1 MNNTII
7 PGLKVPL
14 TTAIR
19 NLAQQFAAEQSTPEK
34 GLRVYLNTLAV
45 WSVHRYL
52 KWLQINTDVNQGDS
66 WNPSLRALFDVA
78 DLVIPELGKIECRP
92 FLQGEEVI
100 ALPIEARQNRLGYIG
115 VGFSDRLDEV
125 ELLGFSSLVE
135 PEELARKNLQSL
147 DSFLEYLDELA
158 TKPINLQQW
167 LQEIFTEGWEAVE
180 ELLTPRTPSLAF
192 RFSSVRRAKLIE
204 LVTPVI
210 LVITL
215 IPEANKNLVIHL
227 QVYPQGEQGE
237 LPSNLKLMVL
247 TETGEIFREVIT
259 NSGDTLL
266 RYEFSGSPR
275 EKFGIKMELGETSY
289 SQNFA
294 IP

>member
-1 MNNTII
+1 MSSMIDS
-7 PGLKVPL
+7 GLKVPL
-14 TTAIR
+14 RAAIHDSAR
-19 NLAQQFAAEQSTPEK
+19 QFAAEQSIPEK

-52 KWLQINTDVNQGDS
+52 KWLQIDTDINQGDS

-78 DLVIPELGKIECRP
+78 DLVIPDLGKIECRP
-92 FLQGEEVI
+92 FLPGEEVI

-115 VGFSDRLDEV
+115 VGFSNNLDEV

-135 PEELARKNLQSL
+135 PEELSRKKLQSL
-147 DSFLEYLDELA
+147 DSFLEYLDKLA
-158 TKPINLQQW
+158 TQPINLQQW
-167 LQEIFTEGWEAVE
+167 LQEIFTEGWETLE

-204 LVTPVI
+204 LATPVI

-215 IPEANKNLVIHL
+215 IPEANKNLVINL

-237 LPSNLKLMVL
+237 LPSNLKLIVL

-275 EKFGIKMELGETSY
+275 EKFGIRLELGETSY

>member
-1 MNNTII
+1 MSSMIDS
-7 PGLKVPL
+7 GLKIYL
-14 TTAIR
+14 AAAIR
-19 NLAQQFAAEQSTPEK
+19 DLARQFAAEQSTPEK

-52 KWLQINTDVNQGDS
+52 KWLQIDTDVNQGDS

-78 DLVIPELGKIECRP
+78 DLLIPELGKIECRP
-92 FLQGEEVI
+92 FLQGEDVI
-100 ALPIEARQNRLGYIG
+100 ALPVEARQNRLGYIG

-147 DSFLEYLDELA
+147 DIFLEYLDKLA

-180 ELLTPRTPSLAF
+180 DLLTPRTPSLAF

-204 LVTPVI
+204 LATPVI

-215 IPEANKNLVIHL
+215 IPEASKNLVINL
-227 QVYPQGEQGE
+227 QIYPQGEQRE

-247 TETGEIFREVIT
+247 TETGEVFREVIT
-259 NSGDTLL
+259 NSGDTFL
-266 RYEFSGSPR
+266 RYEFSGSPQ

>member
-14 TTAIR
+14 TTMIR
-19 NLAQQFAAEQSTPEK
+19 DVARQFAAEQSTPEK

-52 KWLQINTDVNQGDS
+52 KWLQIDTDVNQGDS
-66 WNPSLRALFDVA
+66 CNPSLRALFDVA

-92 FLQGEEVI
+92 FLQGEDVI
-100 ALPIEARQNRLGYIG
+100 ALPVEARQNRLGYIG

-147 DSFLEYLDELA
+147 DIFLEYLDKLA

-180 ELLTPRTPSLAF
+180 DLLTPRTPSLAF

-204 LVTPVI
+204 LATPVI

-215 IPEANKNLVIHL
+215 IPEANKNLVINL

-247 TETGEIFREVIT
+247 TETGEVFREVIT
-259 NSGDTLL
+259 NSGDTFL
-266 RYEFSGSPR
+266 RYEFSGSPQ